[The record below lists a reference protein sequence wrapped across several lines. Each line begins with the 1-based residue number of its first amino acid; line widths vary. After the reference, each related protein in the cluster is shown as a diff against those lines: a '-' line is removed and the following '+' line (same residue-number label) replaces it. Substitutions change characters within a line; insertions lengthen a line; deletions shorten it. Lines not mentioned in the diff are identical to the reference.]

1 MEKNFLIKQKS
12 NDMKINKFFLILLAA
27 FSPFLNL
34 KAQQVP
40 VSTQFIYNGYLYN
53 PARAGQNTQ
62 YGLAFIDFKKQ
73 WTALPDAP
81 ITGIATFDSR
91 IKESNVGLGG
101 YLFTDNTSIVHEIGG
116 SFSYAY
122 HVPFNKE
129 KTHNL
134 SIGLSTGIIHQR
146 FDFTEA
152 IVDDPNDPT
161 ISNDNERSLAF
172 DLSAGV
178 DYQWK
183 GLHVGIAAPQLY
195 NNTVRFRDAEK
206 SDITFKY
213 NRHLFAYASYKQGLG
228 KKKEVSLEPLVAVRW
243 VKGLPA
249 QFDIELL
256 ANWKDMVWLG
266 GGYRSANSFVK
277 AEAAGWNVTGGAGI
291 KQRVGINYSLE
302 MLANKANRN
311 SFGYSH
317 EVSIAYKIGNRYQ
330 KEFKKLDETADKV
343 AGLDA
348 KTNQLEKDA
357 EEAAA
362 DAQATKEQ
370 LEKGANDL
378 TNLSNQVKDNKAALD
393 KMQTIINEYNSG
405 TAVSYK
411 KLGSV
416 YFNLDSYELTKEAKA
431 SLDALKNPLDKFTSN
446 SFVYV
451 VGNASYEANNMYNL
465 LLATQRAA
473 SVKKYLDSIGVNK
486 EVIILSAGEES
497 PINGQTSEGQKALNR
512 RADILISGE

>member
-1 MEKNFLIKQKS
+1 MERNYLIKQKKS
-12 NDMKINKFFLILLAA
+12 DMKINKFFLVLLVAL
-27 FSPFLNL
+27 SPYL
-34 KAQQVP
+34 KIVAQQIP
-40 VSTQFIYNGYLYN
+40 VSTQYIYNGYLYN

-81 ITGIATFDSR
+81 LTGIATFDSR

-101 YLFTDNTSIVHEIGG
+101 YLFTDNTALVHEIGG

-134 SIGLSTGIIHQR
+134 SIGISTGIIHQR

-152 IVDDPNDPT
+152 IVVDPNDPT
-161 ISNDNERSLAF
+161 ISKDNERSLAF

-183 GLHVGIAAPQLY
+183 GLHVGISAPQLY

-228 KKKEVSLEPLVAVRW
+228 KKKEVSLEPLVAMRW
-243 VKGLPA
+243 VKSLPL
-249 QFDIELL
+249 QFDIEIL
-256 ANWKDMVWLG
+256 ANWKDMVWIG
-266 GGYRSANSFVK
+266 GGYRSASSFIK
-277 AEAAGWNVTGGAGI
+277 TEAAGWNVTGGAGI
-291 KQRVGINYSLE
+291 KQRVGVNYSLE
-302 MLANKANRN
+302 MLSNKANRN

-330 KEFKKLDETADKV
+330 KEFKKLDETAERVD
-343 AGLDA
+343 GLDA
-348 KTNQLEKDA
+348 KTNQLEKEIDDVA
-357 EEAAA
+357 V
-362 DAQATKEQ
+362 DAQSIKDQ
-370 LEKGANDL
+370 LEKDQSDL
-378 TNLSNQVKDNKAALD
+378 TNLTNQVKDNKAQLD

-405 TAVSYK
+405 TAVTYK

-446 SFVYV
+446 SFVYI

-465 LLATQRAA
+465 LLATQRSAA
-473 SVKKYLDSIGVNK
+473 VKKYLDSIGIKK

-497 PINGQTSEGQKALNR
+497 PINGQATEGQKALNR